1 MSYVAL
7 YRKFRPRKFEDVVGQ
22 EHITKTIRNQILNNR
37 VGHAYLF
44 SGGRGS
50 GKTSTAKILARAVN
64 CENPQNGEPCNECE
78 ICRQAL
84 EGSLIDITE
93 MDAASN
99 NGVDNIRDI
108 REEVEFIP
116 TKARYRV
123 YIIDEVHMLST
134 GAFNALLKTL
144 EEPPAHVIFILA
156 TTEPQKLPA
165 TILSRC
171 QRFDFKRI
179 SENDI
184 VRRLKYICENS
195 NVQIEENALKLIS
208 TLADGAMRDA
218 ISILD
223 RCISE
228 NSENITENMVR
239 ELTGVPK
246 FEYLIDM
253 SESILKKNI
262 ETAIELTKKIVDE
275 GKDISVFLWELIKI
289 MRDMLMIKANCTL
302 SNYTQDEMNKILS
315 LVASTRKEDI
325 IYAIDELSMLDSK
338 MKWATDRE
346 IIFETGII
354 KICLKN
360 LNEKVENEAV
370 SVQNKTTN
378 FKEIKKEAPRDNF
391 NAVEDNLK
399 NKVLTKL
406 KENGKIIVYSKLMN
420 TKIERGQDNLVHI
433 IFDGQVDAFAKAT
446 LQKEETKM
454 AIKEAVIAVIGE
466 EVSVKY
472 DNLK

>member
-78 ICRQAL
+78 MCRQAL

-179 SENDI
+179 AENDI

-315 LVASTRKEDI
+315 LVASTKKEDI

-360 LNEKVENEAV
+360 FNEKVENEEIPI
-370 SVQNKTTN
+370 QNKTTN

-391 NAVEDNLK
+391 NAAEDNLK

>member
-7 YRKFRPRKFEDVVGQ
+7 YRKFRPKKFEDVVGQ

-78 ICRQAL
+78 MCRQAL

-370 SVQNKTTN
+370 PVQNKTTN
-378 FKEIKKEAPRDNF
+378 FKEIKKEATRDNF
-391 NAVEDNLK
+391 NVAEDNLK